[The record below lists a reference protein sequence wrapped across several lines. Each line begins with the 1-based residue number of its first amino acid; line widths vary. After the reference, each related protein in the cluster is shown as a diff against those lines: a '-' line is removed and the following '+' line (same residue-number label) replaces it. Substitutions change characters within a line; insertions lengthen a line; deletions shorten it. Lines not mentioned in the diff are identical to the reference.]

1 MDPVLIE
8 ALARYIKFR
17 MKDWKESNM
26 NLIKETINLFLTIAK
41 STDKVNK
48 KAAIVLM
55 PFLSDK
61 IGDVKY
67 LASVNELLL
76 LFSE

>member
-8 ALARYIKFR
+8 AIARFVKSR

-26 NLIKETINLFLTIAK
+26 NIIKEAINLFLSIAK
-41 STDKVNK
+41 SCENVNK
-48 KAAIVLM
+48 KATIVIM

-67 LASVNELLL
+67 V
-76 LFSE
+76 

>member
-1 MDPVLIE
+1 MDALLVE
-8 ALARYIKFR
+8 AICRFTKSR

-26 NLIKETINLFLTIAK
+26 NIIKEAINLFLTIAK
-41 STDKVNK
+41 SCESVNK
-48 KAAIVLM
+48 KCVIVIM

-67 LASVNELLL
+67 SANV
-76 LFSE
+76 